1 MSSSP
6 VAWVSKNLSIASL
19 SLSSSTRIASVLS
32 PVLDVVDGLVIGRV
46 ADPHEQ
52 FVATAPEMQGVVLAD
67 QFLADQPFGLDV
79 LVQAVK
85 VQQGHAEVLGGDLC
99 HLTAF
104 CLVLH
109 QVTDQGKSV
118 ALGLLIRLLR
128 ALVCEQSG
136 QHQLFG
142 QTAEGDVIHWVTG
155 YRQFKTYSLVNRWN
169 QTSGL
174 EVTKSVR

>member
-6 VAWVSKNLSIASL
+6 VAWVSKNLSIVSL

-52 FVATAPEMQGVVLAD
+52 FVAAAPERQGVVLAD

-85 VQQGHAEVLGGDLC
+85 VQQGHAEVLAGDLC

-104 CLVLH
+104 YQLVLH
-109 QVTDQGKSV
+109 QVTDQ
-118 ALGLLIRLLR
+118 
-128 ALVCEQSG
+128 
-136 QHQLFG
+136 
-142 QTAEGDVIHWVTG
+142 
-155 YRQFKTYSLVNRWN
+155 
-169 QTSGL
+169 
-174 EVTKSVR
+174 